1 MKGKRKNMNFKKLR
15 SASLALILAAGCS
28 AKTDNGSADEQQK
41 AEETTV
47 EAEGLK
53 ILSPTGAPSLS
64 LLPIVKGGK
73 NTVET
78 VEGADPLQAAL
89 VNPDPAYDVIVAPTN
104 LGVKLASAG
113 KTDYRLLAVV
123 TWGNLYIIGSDE
135 ADLTEG
141 HTVAAFGEQ
150 AVPGLVFKKVYGD
163 IAAEVS
169 FAYQTGQETMAA
181 LLSGNADAA
190 LIAEPAA
197 TAAIAKGKEAGKEL
211 KVISD
216 VQKEW
221 GGNGF
226 PMAGLFVNSKT
237 YEDNKAMITDLLNQ
251 MKDYAANVNTDDPSA
266 LIADLNEAGI
276 ETFGV
281 PSAEII
287 GKCWSRMNINIRDA
301 AECKDDVASFLKVF
315 GVESIDGAIA
325 E

>member
-1 MKGKRKNMNFKKLR
+1 MKGKRNSMNTKKLM
-15 SASLALILAAGCS
+15 SAALAALLLAGCS
-28 AKTDNGSADEQQK
+28 AGGTAGGDAAGTTETAA
-41 AEETTV
+41 AEN
-47 EAEGLK
+47 LK

-64 LLPIVKGGK
+64 LLPIVLGGK

-78 VEGADPLQAAL
+78 VEGADLLQAAL
-89 VNPDPAYDVIVAPTN
+89 VNPDAEYDVIICPTN

-113 KTDYRLLAVV
+113 KTDYRLLDVV

-135 ADLTEG
+135 SDLEAG
-141 HTVAAFGEQ
+141 HKVAAFGEQ
-150 AVPGLVFKKVYGD
+150 AVPGLVFKKTYSD
-163 IAAEVS
+163 IGADVS

-181 LLSGNADAA
+181 LLSGDADAA

-197 TAAIAKGKEAGKEL
+197 TAAIAKGKEQGKEF

-221 GGNGF
+221 GENGF

-237 YEDNKAMITDLLNQ
+237 YEENKAMITDLVNQ
-251 MKDYAANVNTDDPSA
+251 MKEFTDGVNPDDASA
-266 LIADLNEAGI
+266 LIDALNQAGI
-276 ETFGV
+276 EQFGV

-287 GKCWSRMNINIRDA
+287 GKCWKRMNISIRDA
-301 AECKDDVASFLKVF
+301 AECKDDVAAFLKVF
-315 GVESIDGAIA
+315 GVDNVDGAFA